1 MARDTV
7 KNPRPG
13 PKAIRPTYTGP
24 KADVSGLPVEDR
36 RAVCRYAVHREYAI
50 YPRMRYPDGS
60 LITPFGTVIV
70 GGDLNYLTNLG
81 GTGNLD
87 AESVAAVETARPDV
101 KAALDAWIAWG
112 RSL

>member
-1 MARDTV
+1 MARDIV

-13 PKAIRPTYTGP
+13 PKAVRPTYPGP
-24 KADVSGLPVEDR
+24 MIDVSGLPVEDR
-36 RAVCRYAVHREYAI
+36 RAVCRYAVNREYAV
-50 YPRMRYPDGS
+50 YPRMRYPDGGLVS
-60 LITPFGTVIV
+60 PFGTVIV

-81 GTGNLD
+81 GYGNLD

-112 RSL
+112 RSR